1 MIRALG
7 IDLGASGIRA
17 FLEATDS
24 PAAAINRPATSAN
37 RESDV
42 IELIENLA
50 SELQGGFESVCLGM
64 SGYSSLGVDVEKVA
78 ESLSQAFQCPALVT
92 SDMATGHYAHFG
104 EDDGATVIVGT
115 GALAF
120 AVGNGKH
127 ARIDGLGAS
136 VGDFGSAHWIGLT
149 ALREA
154 KRESELSGQSS
165 LLQELEA
172 ALGRSHHWPKLFAK
186 GEVSTYEIAKLSQVV
201 AKASAT
207 SDLARDVL
215 VRAGKLVAES
225 AMACA
230 AAVGVREVGYGGSV
244 LLGTKVAEASFLKE
258 LGKTELYASPLRRSV
273 GVGALGLAIAADS
286 ARASYLVDNQLAV
299 RSRG

>member
-1 MIRALG
+1 MTKALG

-17 FLEATDS
+17 FVEATDS
-24 PAAAINRPATSAN
+24 PEAAIDQAATSAN

-50 SELQGGFESVCLGM
+50 SELQASFDSVCLGM

-78 ESLSQAFQCPALVT
+78 DSLSQTFQCRALVT
-92 SDMATGHYAHFG
+92 SDMATGHYAHFA
-104 EDDGATVIVGT
+104 EQDGATVIVGT

-120 AVGNGKH
+120 AIGNGKH

-154 KRESELSGQSS
+154 KRESELAGQSA

-172 ALGRSHHWPKLFAK
+172 VLGPSQDWPRRFAK
-186 GEVSTYEIAKLSQVV
+186 GEVSTYEVANLSQVV
-201 AKASAT
+201 ATASAT
-207 SDLARDVL
+207 SALARDVL
-215 VRAGKLVAES
+215 VRAGRLIAES

-230 AAVGVREVGYGGSV
+230 AAVGVKSIGYGGSV
-244 LLGTKVAEASFLKE
+244 LLGNHVAESSFLEE
-258 LGKTELYASPLRRSV
+258 LGKSDLDASPLRSSV
-273 GVGALGLAIAADS
+273 GAGALGLAIAVDS
-286 ARASYLVDNQLAV
+286 ARASYLVANELAV
-299 RSRG
+299 RSQG